1 MKSNFFLQVVSILMT
16 VLFVSTANASA
27 ISSQEAQ
34 NWAKTNGEILLRTF
48 REPDIGVR
56 YKELDKLFNQYI
68 DIEYIGKFVV
78 GKYWRQMNAEQQEK
92 YQAIFRRYAMAL
104 YKTFPLDFVD
114 SLSYEVKDASIEG
127 SFTNVNAVVHV
138 KLSPDNPKQDFLL
151 SFRLHRKGIDIKLVD
166 IKLAESSLLLSYRG
180 KFYQMIANLDDEM
193 EWFIE
198 DLETMTLGIENK
210 NKTNISIE

>member
-1 MKSNFFLQVVSILMT
+1 MKSNLFLRVVSILMT
-16 VLFVSTANASA
+16 ILCVSNVEAAA
-27 ISSQEAQ
+27 ISRQDAQ
-34 NWAKTNGEILLRTF
+34 NWAKTNGEILLKKF
-48 REPDIGVR
+48 REPDINVR

-180 KFYQMIANLDDEM
+180 KFYQMIAELDDEI

>member
-1 MKSNFFLQVVSILMT
+1 MKSNLFLRVVSILMT
-16 VLFVSTANASA
+16 ILCVSNVEAAA
-27 ISSQEAQ
+27 ISRQDAQ

-151 SFRLHRKGIDIKLVD
+151 SFRLHRKGKDIKLVD